1 MNKIKPKYKNKIF
14 YKKNKEQKKKNE
26 DVVFDEME
34 NYTRKMVIDGK
45 VCAQVVICV
54 AGMSATPHQR
64 HPGPTHTNAQARS
77 ILKIIWNFTRH
88 EHNEN
93 KTF

>member
-1 MNKIKPKYKNKIF
+1 MSF
-14 YKKNKEQKKKNE
+14 
-26 DVVFDEME
+26 FDEME

-45 VCAQVVICV
+45 VCAQMVICV

-93 KTF
+93 KTFLNLEKKKEEKIMKI